1 MKRTAFGSLRGCI
14 TVAVQPFLLLLFL
27 AALVVPTATA
37 GAAEANAQDPLAA
50 WRAIPVLDDG
60 RIMPLD
66 TFARRRVETIT
77 NAQRPSLASPESD
90 EPQRRNADELLLD
103 WLARPAAW
111 EDVPL
116 LIAEHEELR
125 ALL

>member
-1 MKRTAFGSLRGCI
+1 MLPRLAPR
-14 TVAVQPFLLLLFL
+14 FLSVPLL
-27 AALVVPTATA
+27 ALVAMVAMA
-37 GAAEANAQDPLAA
+37 DGSAAFAADIAVGDPLAA

-66 TFARRRVETIT
+66 SFARRRVETIT
-77 NAQRPSLASPESD
+77 NAQRPSLASPGSE
-90 EPQRRNADELLLD
+90 EPRRWNADELLLE
-103 WLARPAAW
+103 WLVRPEAW

-125 ALL
+125 GLLDLPVFAE